1 MNIMEESMKIKTARI
16 IVLFVFVW
24 SIFFLAPARQQ
35 AASENTLR
43 LYNVAGQATFT
54 LLKGVIQ
61 GKVKSFK
68 DVTRTLFY
76 GSVAGYGFY
85 QSKKIIGNGHITS
98 GLLLASLSASISE
111 NAALGRHPLS
121 HIGYTLGPARIEF
134 ATPFADEPAAIV
146 NLSVIPRELA
156 GFVRSIK
163 EGSRLSFRN
172 GMFVFTA
179 ADGIQPRA
187 LGWTRGMFP
196 TVTQNHQT
204 GYVYNHETIHVV
216 QNIQAMS
223 LSPEPL
229 VNSEMGFGQSKPK
242 LFAFSGMRMNFLGLG
257 MDLFADK
264 LQAYETNIYEMEAYH
279 FAQK

>member
-1 MNIMEESMKIKTARI
+1 MKMKTARI

-24 SIFFLAPARQQ
+24 SIFFLAPAHQK
-35 AASENTLR
+35 AASENSLR

-61 GKVKSFK
+61 GKVKTFK
-68 DVTRTLFY
+68 DVTKMLFY
-76 GSVAGYGFY
+76 GSVSGYGFY
-85 QSKKIIGNGHITS
+85 QSKKMIGKGHITP
-98 GLLLASLSASISE
+98 GVLLANLSASISE
-111 NAALGRHPLS
+111 NTALGRHPLS

-134 ATPFADEPAAIV
+134 ATPFAHEPAAIV

-156 GFVRSIK
+156 GFVSCLK

-179 ADGIQPRA
+179 AEGIQPRA
-187 LGWTRGMFP
+187 LGWTRGMYP
-196 TVTQNHQT
+196 TVLENHQSD
-204 GYVYNHETIHVV
+204 YVYNHETIHVV

-229 VNSEMGFGQSKPK
+229 VSSERGFGQSKPR
-242 LFAFSGMRMNFLGLG
+242 LFSFNGIRMNFLGLG
-257 MDLFADK
+257 MDLFAEK
-264 LQAYETNIYEMEAYH
+264 VQSYATNIYEVEAYH
-279 FAQK
+279 FAKKQ

>member
-1 MNIMEESMKIKTARI
+1 MKSKTAKI
-16 IVLFVFVW
+16 VVLFVFVW
-24 SIFFLAPARQQ
+24 GIFFLVPARQQ
-35 AASENTLR
+35 AASENSLR
-43 LYNVAGQATFT
+43 LYNVAGQAAFT

-61 GKVKSFK
+61 GKVKNFK
-68 DVTRTLFY
+68 DVVKTLFY
-76 GSVAGYGFY
+76 GSVSGYGFY
-85 QSKKIIGNGHITS
+85 QSKKMIGKGHITP
-98 GLLLASLSASISE
+98 GVLLANLSASISE

-134 ATPFADEPAAIV
+134 ATPFAHEPAAIV

-156 GFVRSIK
+156 GFVSCLK

-179 ADGIQPRA
+179 SNGIQPRA

-196 TVTQNHQT
+196 TVLENHQSD
-204 GYVYNHETIHVV
+204 YVYNHETIHVV
-216 QNIQAMS
+216 QNIQSMS

-229 VNSEMGFGQSKPK
+229 LISERGFSQSKPK
-242 LFAFSGMRMNFLGLG
+242 LFAFSGLRMNFLGLG

-264 LQAYETNIYEMEAYH
+264 VQSYSTNIYEVEAYH
-279 FAQK
+279 FARKQ